1 MHPTEA
7 PAGMAGMAGME
18 WLEWKVLSLS
28 RTMQRGD
35 LTAVFPSKG
44 SASAPAPND
53 HLAGIS
59 QSEELSRPVMPA
71 GY

>member
-1 MHPTEA
+1 
-7 PAGMAGMAGME
+7 
-18 WLEWKVLSLS
+18 
-28 RTMQRGD
+28 MQRGD

-59 QSEELSRPVMPA
+59 QSEELSPPA
-71 GY
+71 GHAGGLLTFCLSAKKWFVKD